1 MKRAELDRMS
11 TDDLWSLHV
20 ELSQLLEQR
29 IKQEKL
35 QLDERLK
42 RLQTPVSERRP
53 YPPVSPKYR
62 NPDQPSETWSGRGK
76 QPRWL
81 VAQLRSGR
89 RIEDFSI
96 RVRNKRQ
103 ISDRRAESSNTKR
116 DQHSQH
122 PVRDTELSP
131 GLKTSGAEPHA
142 PCCPQH
148 RLTIQPLQGSARVR
162 ELLPAR

>member
-1 MKRAELDRMS
+1 MRMKRADFERMG

-20 ELSQLLEQR
+20 EVSQLLEQR

-35 QLDERLK
+35 QLEERLK
-42 RLQTPVSERRP
+42 RLQTPVSGRRP

-62 NPDQPSETWSGRGK
+62 NPDQPSETWAGRGK

-96 RVRNKRQ
+96 RARNKRQ
-103 ISDRRAESSNTKR
+103 ISDRRPAHAKR
-116 DQHSQH
+116 DQHKNFSTRYAI
-122 PVRDTELSP
+122 PTVKDFWR
-131 GLKTSGAEPHA
+131 
-142 PCCPQH
+142 
-148 RLTIQPLQGSARVR
+148 
-162 ELLPAR
+162 

>member
-1 MKRAELDRMS
+1 MKRVELDGMS
-11 TDDLWSLHV
+11 ADDLWSLHV

-29 IKQEKL
+29 IKQEKV

-81 VAQLRSGR
+81 VAQLRLGK

-96 RVRNKRQ
+96 RVRNK
-103 ISDRRAESSNTKR
+103 SHVSSRRAESSR
-116 DQHSQH
+116 D
-122 PVRDTELSP
+122 R
-131 GLKTSGAEPHA
+131 A
-142 PCCPQH
+142 
-148 RLTIQPLQGSARVR
+148 
-162 ELLPAR
+162 